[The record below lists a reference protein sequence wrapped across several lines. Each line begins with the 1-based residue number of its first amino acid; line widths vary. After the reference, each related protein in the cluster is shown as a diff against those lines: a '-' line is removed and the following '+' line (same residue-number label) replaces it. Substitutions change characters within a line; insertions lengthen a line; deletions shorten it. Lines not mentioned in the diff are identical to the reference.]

1 MERRLGH
8 RSVVELS
15 AITLVNYCSVGIHAP
30 TVSFDALNWFGR
42 VGLVGDLNAPGRG
55 AGPTLGDD
63 MGDPTDF
70 VEWEDWDDHNP
81 SLEAASWWTR
91 GKAALIDGLIF
102 MAPMLVPV
110 AMTIAGF
117 VAASEREASKGLD
130 FTAGTTALVV
140 LGIVLG
146 LGVLVWAGWLF
157 GYRQGVTGTTPG
169 KRRLGIHLVDAASG
183 EAPGGPKGVGRWL
196 VPGLVGGIQGIGNI
210 AQLIDYLWPLW
221 DSKKQ
226 RLTDKA
232 FRTRVVVGTPA
243 TPGDGP
249 ALPPSPIT

>member
-1 MERRLGH
+1 
-8 RSVVELS
+8 
-15 AITLVNYCSVGIHAP
+15 
-30 TVSFDALNWFGR
+30 
-42 VGLVGDLNAPGRG
+42 
-55 AGPTLGDD
+55 

-70 VEWEDWDDHNP
+70 VEWEDWDDPNP
-81 SLEAASWWTR
+81 ALEAASWWTR
-91 GKAALIDGLIF
+91 GKAALIDALILI
-102 MAPMLVPV
+102 APMLVPV
-110 AMTIAGF
+110 AMTVAGF
-117 VAASEREASKGLD
+117 VVAAEREAHKGLD
-130 FTAGTTALVV
+130 FTAGTTTLVV

-146 LGVLVWAGWLF
+146 VGVLVWAGWLF

-210 AQLIDYLWPLW
+210 VQLIDYLWPLW
-221 DSKKQ
+221 DPKKQ

-232 FRTRVVVGTPA
+232 FRTRVVVGTPT

-249 ALPPSPIT
+249 GLPPSPIT

>member
-1 MERRLGH
+1 MNNGEVL
-8 RSVVELS
+8 
-15 AITLVNYCSVGIHAP
+15 
-30 TVSFDALNWFGR
+30 ALNDSPANWR
-42 VGLVGDLNAPGRG
+42 
-55 AGPTLGDD
+55 
-63 MGDPTDF
+63 
-70 VEWEDWDDHNP
+70 
-81 SLEAASWWTR
+81 TR

-102 MAPMLVPV
+102 TAAMLVPV
-110 AMTIAGF
+110 VMAMTGYVRAK
-117 VAASEREASKGLD
+117 ASITR
-130 FTAGTTALVV
+130 FTIRAILPPWSWDEITEVPVFSTGTIALVV
-140 LGIVLG
+140 LGGVLSVI
-146 LGVLVWAGWLF
+146 VLVWAGWLF

-232 FRTRVVVGTPA
+232 FRTRVVVGAPA

-249 ALPPSPIT
+249 GLPPSPIT